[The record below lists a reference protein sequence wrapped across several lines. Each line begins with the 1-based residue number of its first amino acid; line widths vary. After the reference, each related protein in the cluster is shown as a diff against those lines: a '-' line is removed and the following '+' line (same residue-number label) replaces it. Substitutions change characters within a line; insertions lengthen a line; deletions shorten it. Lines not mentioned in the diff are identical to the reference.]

1 MTLLPN
7 SPHIITLSKI
17 FQSRDN
23 FSLKINKVY
32 ENTILRSQ
40 KEITLKHFAMTFSPV
55 IFKSLLKRFAKRPP
69 KHTAKRN
76 HKAPNSFRKALLCV
90 TRFFNIFPRF
100 GRRGEQSHVSIGWI
114 LSNGNDKA
122 HQQQTTAFHCKN
134 VTWIYFFL
142 FLSHS

>member
-1 MTLLPN
+1 MTSLPN

-69 KHTAKRN
+69 KHTAKRKHQTRSERHFYVSLDFSIFFHALAGEAN
-76 HKAPNSFRKALLCV
+76 KAMSRLAEFCPMATTKHTNNKQQRFIVKMSLEYIFFSSCHIHK
-90 TRFFNIFPRF
+90 
-100 GRRGEQSHVSIGWI
+100 
-114 LSNGNDKA
+114 
-122 HQQQTTAFHCKN
+122 
-134 VTWIYFFL
+134 
-142 FLSHS
+142 